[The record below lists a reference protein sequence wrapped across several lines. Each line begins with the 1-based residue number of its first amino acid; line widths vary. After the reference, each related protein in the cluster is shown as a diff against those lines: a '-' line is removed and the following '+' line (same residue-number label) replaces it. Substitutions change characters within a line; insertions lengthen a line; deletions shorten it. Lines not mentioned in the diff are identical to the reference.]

1 MITYNQRPNV
11 LSALQDKQ
19 KAKNVIK
26 DQADLLEKPSI
37 DMFVRVFRDHV
48 KETAKVKK
56 ECKAIYCRERP
67 EQNKWPFSKG
77 PLFSKQDGE
86 RFAALTKKFD
96 YQRQSGGS
104 QGYKNIKF
112 PGKKA

>member
-26 DQADLLEKPSI
+26 DQADLLEKLSI
-37 DMFVRVFRDHV
+37 DMFGRVFRDYV

-56 ECKAIYCRERP
+56 ECKDIYCRERP
-67 EQNKWPFSKG
+67 EQNKRPFSKG
-77 PLFSKQDGE
+77 SLF
-86 RFAALTKKFD
+86 
-96 YQRQSGGS
+96 
-104 QGYKNIKF
+104 
-112 PGKKA
+112 